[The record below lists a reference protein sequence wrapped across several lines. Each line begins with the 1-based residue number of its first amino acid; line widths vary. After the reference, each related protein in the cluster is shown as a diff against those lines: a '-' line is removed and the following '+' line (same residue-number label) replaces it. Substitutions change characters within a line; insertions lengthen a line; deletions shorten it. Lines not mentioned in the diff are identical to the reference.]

1 MTTSPPATDQAWAI
15 HRAVDG
21 LARGEAAALPAV
33 FASALR
39 G

>member
-1 MTTSPPATDQAWAI
+1 MTTSRPATDQAWAFD
-15 HRAVDG
+15 RAVDD
-21 LARGEAAALPAV
+21 LARGEAAVLPAV